1 MKPRNE
7 TELERVTR
15 AYQRRVDGPD
25 SLPVER
31 IRLDRERHYAAFL
44 DSPGLP
50 ARSDLRVLEVGCGS
64 GGELNRLIGLGL
76 EPENLEGIDLL
87 EDRISAARK
96 SLPDEVGLRC
106 GDATR
111 MEFDDD
117 RFDVV
122 FTSLVFTSILS
133 DEIQARLAREM
144 MRVLRPAGII
154 LWYDFLYDNPRNAD
168 VRGVPIHRIQ
178 NLFPDMEI
186 SVRRTTLAPPIA
198 RVATR
203 FGVPIYRLLHLI
215 PMLRSHVVAAIR
227 SHPPSDR
234 T

>member
-1 MKPRNE
+1 MKARE
-7 TELERVTR
+7 EQELERMTR

-64 GGELNRLIGLGL
+64 GGELHRLIGLGL
-76 EPENLEGIDLL
+76 EPENLEGVDLL

-122 FTSLVFTSILS
+122 FASLVFTSILS
-133 DEIQARLAREM
+133 DEIQHRLAREM
-144 MRVLRPAGII
+144 MRVVRSGGLI
-154 LWYDFLYDNPRNAD
+154 LWYDFLYDNPRNPD
-168 VRGVPIHRIQ
+168 VRGVSIRRIGA
-178 NLFPDMEI
+178 LFPGMDVSI
-186 SVRRTTLAPPIA
+186 RRTTLAPPIA
-198 RVATR
+198 RIASR
-203 FGVPIYRLLHLI
+203 FGGPAYRLLHLA

-227 SHPPSDR
+227 PPQRGDR